1 MKKFKFQLAAVLK
14 VSQIKKEQAE
24 IKFAEATQF
33 LNQQIQILCTF
44 ESELNQGMEDYYH
57 LAASLITIDKLM
69 SYSGYF
75 DRMRMQIE
83 RQKREITLAEKNK
96 QEALAI
102 LKVAMNKLKSLE
114 QLYDKR
120 FAEFRSQQL
129 FEEQKELDEIGL
141 QIYTRVVR

>member
-24 IKFAEATQF
+24 VKFAEATQF
-33 LNQQIQILCTF
+33 LIKQRQILFTF
-44 ESELNQGMEDYYH
+44 EAELNQGMEDYYR
-57 LAASLITIDKLM
+57 LATSLITIDKLV

-75 DRMRMQIE
+75 DRMRMQID
-83 RQKREITLAEKNK
+83 RQKQEIIIAEQNK

-120 FAEFRSQQL
+120 FEEFRSQQL